1 MKKVLLTIL
10 FASVVSACAT
20 TTSEGVKM
28 PKGKWYE
35 VNPKGYI
42 PPSADVYVKSGNG
55 FELQNSQVQPKKG
68 AE

>member
-1 MKKVLLTIL
+1 MKKVLLTVF

-20 TTSEGVKM
+20 TNSDGIKM

-42 PPSADVYVKSGNG
+42 PPSADVYVKSGSD
-55 FELQNSQVQPKKG
+55 FELQNSQVQPNKG